1 MLLNTLMNTVQYFI
15 TIMAELV
22 ILFIGISTIIA
33 FVLMYIPQDKIKE
46 WLSGKGILGNIMAVL
61 FGAVTPFC
69 ACSTVPMTLG
79 LLEAGVSFGTVMS
92 FVIASP
98 LMDPLVFILLG
109 TFMGWKVAIG
119 FLILTS
125 AFAVI
130 FGVLFDKL
138 GWADQV
144 KHVRIKGAG
153 NEQNDEVQK
162 GFKNRLRASFLKA
175 WGDFKG
181 VFIYMIIGVAIGAA
195 IYGYMPTELLA
206 KVAGRDNPFA
216 VIVVA
221 LIGMPLYIRVESA
234 IPIGLSLIGKG
245 ASIGAVIAFI
255 ISGAGIAIPELTML
269 AGIFKKKI
277 IIAFIVVVFVTAVV
291 SGLIFN
297 MLPVNI

>member
-1 MLLNTLMNTVQYFI
+1 MNSFVVTIQYFI

-22 ILFIGISTIIA
+22 VLFIGISTIIA
-33 FVLMYIPQDKIKE
+33 FVLMYIPQDRIKN

-92 FVIASP
+92 FVISSP

-119 FLILTS
+119 FFVLTS

-144 KHVRIKGAG
+144 KRVRIKGSG
-153 NEQNDEVQK
+153 HEHNEELPI
-162 GFKNRLRASFLKA
+162 GFKNRLKAAFLRAWA
-175 WGDFKG
+175 DFKG
-181 VFIYMIIGVAIGAA
+181 VFIYMVIGVAIGAA
-195 IYGYMPTELLA
+195 IYGYMPTDLLA
-206 KVAGRDNPFA
+206 RVAGRNNPFA
-216 VIVVA
+216 VIIVA
-221 LIGMPLYIRVESA
+221 LIGMPLYIRVEAA
-234 IPIGLSLIGKG
+234 IPIGLALIGKG

-269 AGIFKKKI
+269 ASIFKKKI
-277 IIAFIVVVFVTAVV
+277 IIAFIIIVFVTAVV

-297 MLPVNI
+297 MLPVSI

>member
-1 MLLNTLMNTVQYFI
+1 MVTIQYFV

-22 ILFIGISTIIA
+22 VLFIGISTIIA
-33 FVLMYIPQDKIKE
+33 FVLMYIPQDKIKN
-46 WLSGKGILGNIMAVL
+46 WLSGKGIFGNIMAVL

-109 TFMGWKVAIG
+109 TFLGWEAAIG

-125 AFAVI
+125 AFAVL
-130 FGVLFDKL
+130 FGVVFEKM

-144 KHVRIKGAG
+144 KRVRIKGG
-153 NEQNDEVQK
+153 MPSQNELPTGVK
-162 GFKNRLRASFLKA
+162 LRLKSAFYKA
-175 WGDFKG
+175 LGDFRA
-181 VFIYMIIGVAIGAA
+181 VFVYMIIGVAIGAA
-195 IYGYMPTELLA
+195 IYGYLPTDLLA

-221 LIGMPLYIRVESA
+221 LIGMPLYIRVEAA
-234 IPIGLSLIGKG
+234 IPIGLALLQKG
-245 ASIGAVIAFI
+245 ASMGAVIALI

-269 AGIFKKKI
+269 ASIFKKKI
-277 IIAFIVVVFVTAVV
+277 IIAFIIIVFISAVV

-297 MLPVNI
+297 LLPVNL

>member
-1 MLLNTLMNTVQYFI
+1 
-15 TIMAELV
+15 MAELIV
-22 ILFIGISTIIA
+22 LFIGISTIIA
-33 FVLMYIPQDKIKE
+33 FLLMYIPQNKIKD

-92 FVIASP
+92 FVISSP

-119 FLILTS
+119 FLVLTS
-125 AFAVI
+125 IFAVI
-130 FGVLFDKL
+130 FGLLFDKF

-144 KHVRIKGAG
+144 KRVRIKGG
-153 NEQNDEVQK
+153 KHEHNGGLPI
-162 GFKNRLRASFLKA
+162 GFKNRLKASLLKA
-175 WGDFKG
+175 WTDFKG
-181 VFIYMIIGVAIGAA
+181 VFIYMVIGVAIGAA

-206 KVAGRDNPFA
+206 KVAGPDNPFA
-216 VIVVA
+216 VIVLA

-234 IPIGLSLIGKG
+234 IPIGLSLINKG

-269 AGIFKKKI
+269 SSIFKKKI
-277 IIAFIVVVFVTAVV
+277 IIAFVVIVFVTSVI
-291 SGLIFN
+291 SGFVFN
-297 MLPVNI
+297 MLI

>member
-1 MLLNTLMNTVQYFI
+1 MNSFMVTIQYFI

-22 ILFIGISTIIA
+22 VLFIGISTIIA
-33 FVLMYIPQDKIKE
+33 FVLMYIPQDKIKK

-130 FGVLFDKL
+130 FGVLFDKI
-138 GWADQV
+138 GWADQI

-153 NEQNDEVQK
+153 HEQNDEVPK
-162 GFKNRLRASFLKA
+162 GFKNRLKSSFLKA

-195 IYGYMPTELLA
+195 IYGYMPTDLLA

-221 LIGMPLYIRVESA
+221 LIGMPLYIWVEAA
-234 IPIGLSLIGKG
+234 IPIGLALMDKG
-245 ASIGAVIAFI
+245 VSIGAVIAFI

-269 AGIFKKKI
+269 ASIFKKKI
-277 IIAFIVVVFVTAVV
+277 IIAFVVSVFVTAVL

-297 MLPVNI
+297 VLI

>member
-1 MLLNTLMNTVQYFI
+1 MNSFMVTIQYFI

-22 ILFIGISTIIA
+22 VLFIGISTIIA
-33 FVLMYIPQDKIKE
+33 FVLMYIPQDKIKK

-130 FGVLFDKL
+130 FGVLFDKI
-138 GWADQV
+138 GWADQI

-153 NEQNDEVQK
+153 HEQNDEVPK
-162 GFKNRLRASFLKA
+162 GFKNRLKSSFLKA

-195 IYGYMPTELLA
+195 IYGYMPTDLLA

-221 LIGMPLYIRVESA
+221 LIGMPLYIRVEAA

-269 AGIFKKKI
+269 ASIFKKKI
-277 IIAFIVVVFVTAVV
+277 IIAFIVIVFVTAVV

>member
-1 MLLNTLMNTVQYFI
+1 MNSLMVTIQYFI

-22 ILFIGISTIIA
+22 VLFIGISTIIA
-33 FVLMYIPQDKIKE
+33 FVLMYIPQDKIKN
-46 WLSGKGILGNIMAVL
+46 WLSGKGIFGNIMAVL

-109 TFMGWKVAIG
+109 TFLGWKVAIG

-130 FGVLFDKL
+130 FGVVFEKM

-144 KHVRIKGAG
+144 KRVRIKGG
-153 NEQNDEVQK
+153 MPSQNELPSGVK
-162 GFKNRLRASFLKA
+162 LKLKSA
-175 WGDFKG
+175 FYKALGDFRS
-181 VFIYMIIGVAIGAA
+181 VFVYMIIGVAIGAA
-195 IYGYMPTELLA
+195 IYGYLPTDLLA

-216 VIVVA
+216 VIIVA
-221 LIGMPLYIRVESA
+221 LIGMPLYIRVEAA
-234 IPIGLSLIGKG
+234 IPIGLALLQKG
-245 ASIGAVIAFI
+245 ASMGAVIALI

-269 AGIFKKKI
+269 ASIFKKKI
-277 IIAFIVVVFVTAVV
+277 IIAFIIIVFISAVV

-297 MLPVNI
+297 MLPANL